1 MDFSFIFIGNTHSF
15 VNDFLKQKEII
26 ELIKPEFV
34 LSEEL
39 ENLKLDTEDKFKE
52 ILKKRDISNM
62 TSFNDVEKL
71 IKLCFENK
79 INLIGIDFHN
89 FGFDDYLQKKIK
101 NQKELTKE
109 EERKLNEIIKKR
121 EKYHLSKILECKVK
135 TNKPIIIIIGCWHLR
150 EDSLLRKKLKN
161 YKIIAPID
169 DKGKVMF
176 APQKDKKIK
185 YGEIISND
193 AETEN

>member
-79 INLIGIDFHN
+79 INLIGID
-89 FGFDDYLQKKIK
+89 
-101 NQKELTKE
+101 
-109 EERKLNEIIKKR
+109 
-121 EKYHLSKILECKVK
+121 
-135 TNKPIIIIIGCWHLR
+135 
-150 EDSLLRKKLKN
+150 
-161 YKIIAPID
+161 
-169 DKGKVMF
+169 
-176 APQKDKKIK
+176 
-185 YGEIISND
+185 
-193 AETEN
+193 